1 MKQASTIQIK
11 PQSLR
16 MHVLC
21 EHSISCTRQTQ
32 LWRNEWEWAC
42 RLWRLSSVGERSK
55 ALVQSRGRHEGIPR
69 VNKQGMSALLLYY
82 HIREAEPPSSDISNS
97 ETTLLS
103 HPAPPASEAE
113 LPDRR
118 EIDRKGRRSYKGR
131 IKLSWSCIWI
141 DLESLSTYEPLNK

>member
-1 MKQASTIQIK
+1 VEVQ
-11 PQSLR
+11 
-16 MHVLC
+16 
-21 EHSISCTRQTQ
+21 HSSKRRKRGFALPPTPTEDRLARTSDRFLIHC
-32 LWRNEWEWAC
+32 C
-42 RLWRLSSVGERSK
+42 RPLHHHKEN
-55 ALVQSRGRHEGIPR
+55 QDIPR
-69 VNKQGMSALLLYY
+69 NPARDEWLALKNKQGMSARERRCLLLYY

-131 IKLSWSCIWI
+131 IKLSWSSIWI